1 MTTPL
6 SARLEAARDALSA
19 ERGHR
24 VSNRHIAEEAGVSPP
39 TVDRMMR
46 GVGRPSLQNVE
57 SVAAVLKV
65 PLAEA
70 RRLAGY
76 PAKVGGPYRPPEE
89 SRLLTIRQR
98 KALDE
103 LIKSVV
109 ESSLDEAEPGPT
121 VVAELSDVAIGSL
134 EPEVDHRDHGT

>member
-1 MTTPL
+1 MSTPL

-19 ERGHR
+19 ERGER

-39 TVDRMMR
+39 TVDRMMK
-46 GVGRPSLQNVE
+46 GVGRPELQNVE
-57 SVAAVLKV
+57 AVAAVLKV

-89 SRLLTIRQR
+89 SRLLTVRQR
-98 KALDE
+98 NAFDE
-103 LIKSVV
+103 LIRAVI
-109 ESSLDEAEPGPT
+109 ESSLDQAQPGSTIRDIDDAALGP
-121 VVAELSDVAIGSL
+121 L
-134 EPEVDHRDHGT
+134 EPEVDHRDHSA